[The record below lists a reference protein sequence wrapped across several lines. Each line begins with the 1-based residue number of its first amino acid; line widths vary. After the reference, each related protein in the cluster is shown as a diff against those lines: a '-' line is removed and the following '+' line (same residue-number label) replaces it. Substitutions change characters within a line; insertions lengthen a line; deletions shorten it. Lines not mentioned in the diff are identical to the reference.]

1 MISFASVFA
10 RMFASATPLALG
22 GVGGLFGEKSGIVN
36 IGLEGTMLFSA
47 FAAVLGSYYT
57 GNPWIGLAWAVICGI
72 LISFIHAFFCI
83 TLKVD
88 HSVFGIVVNILG
100 TNITVYLSSAIFGN
114 KGFTCAVE
122 KLPSVNIKAFQNI
135 PFLSE
140 LGSNISIITLFA
152 IFFTIVCYFLL
163 YRTTFGMH
171 VQAVGENKA
180 AAYTAGVNT
189 VLVQY
194 AAVMLGGFACGLAGA
209 YLSIS
214 YLSMFVRDMVSG
226 RGFIAISAIL
236 FGQYNPALVALAAL
250 FFGLMDAL
258 QMALQGTVKIPN
270 EIIQCI
276 PYVLTIVAVAFTQW
290 RQKQKLALR

>member
-1 MISFASVFA
+1 MISFASVVA

-57 GNPWIGLAWAVICGI
+57 GSAWVGLLWAVICGV

-114 KGFTCAVE
+114 KGFTSTVE
-122 KLPSVNIKAFQNI
+122 KLPAVTIKAFQNV

-140 LGSNISIITLFA
+140 VTSNISIITIFA
-152 IFFTIVCYFLL
+152 VFFTVFC
-163 YRTTFGMH
+163 
-171 VQAVGENKA
+171 
-180 AAYTAGVNT
+180 
-189 VLVQY
+189 
-194 AAVMLGGFACGLAGA
+194 
-209 YLSIS
+209 
-214 YLSMFVRDMVSG
+214 
-226 RGFIAISAIL
+226 
-236 FGQYNPALVALAAL
+236 
-250 FFGLMDAL
+250 
-258 QMALQGTVKIPN
+258 
-270 EIIQCI
+270 
-276 PYVLTIVAVAFTQW
+276 
-290 RQKQKLALR
+290 